1 MAVNPIP
8 RGYAGAT
15 PYLIIRDADRA
26 LAFYKKVFD
35 AREKLHLKYPDGKV
49 AHAELA
55 IGEGHVMLSEEM
67 PESGY
72 RGPLSFGGTPVSLL
86 VYVEDVDAVFAKA
99 IAAGAETKHPVADQF
114 YGDRSGS
121 ITDPFGHVWYVTT
134 HIEDLSP
141 DEITRRAAAISTP
154 AKSTPA
160 KSKGQNP

>member
-26 LAFYKKVFD
+26 LAFYKEVFD
-35 AREKLHLKYPDGKV
+35 AKETLHLKYPDGKV

-67 PESGY
+67 PEGGY

-86 VYVEDVDAVFAKA
+86 VYVKDVDAVFAKA
-99 IAAGAETKHPVADQF
+99 MAAGAETKHPVADQF
-114 YGDRSGS
+114 YGDRSGT
-121 ITDPFGHVWYVTT
+121 IVDPFGHVWSIAT
-134 HIEDLSP
+134 HTKDMSGE
-141 DEITRRAAAISTP
+141 EMQKAMEAQMQQGR
-154 AKSTPA
+154 KE
-160 KSKGQNP
+160 